1 MAGAAAAARIR
12 SNSAARKHQCGQ
24 KNRGASAS
32 RRLQEGT
39 VKYIER
45 LLLDDRNGLSIL
57 ASQRTAL
64 ML

>member
-24 KNRGASAS
+24 RTAASAS